1 MTTTA
6 LELRDIHHDFS
17 GLQVLTGVNLAVAPG
32 ERHAIIGPNGAGKST
47 LFNIISGRLRP
58 RRGRVLYGEHDITGV
73 PPHRIA
79 RLGVGRSFQIINTF
93 PRLTV
98 YQSVRSA
105 VVSRRGMRLDAWRL
119 LDGLDDVAR
128 ETTEVL
134 DLLELSD
141 RRDTPA
147 NALSYGEQRE
157 LEIALTVAVRPELIL
172 LDEPTAGLN
181 AEETHKAI
189 GLIRRVSEGKTL
201 VMVEHDMDVVF
212 TLADRISVLHY
223 GKMLASG
230 PPDEIRRNAEVQ
242 RAYLGTKHSVAG
254 ADRAAG

>member
-1 MTTTA
+1 MTPA

-17 GLQVLTGVNLAVAPG
+17 GLQVLAGISLAVAAG

-58 RRGRVLYGEHDITGV
+58 RRGRVLYREHDITGA
-73 PPHRIA
+73 PPYRIA

-119 LDGLDDVAR
+119 LDRQEDVAR
-128 ETTEVL
+128 ETEEVL
-134 DLLELSD
+134 ELLGLAD

-157 LEIALTVAVRPELIL
+157 LEMALTVAVRPELIL

-181 AEETHKAI
+181 AEETRKAI

-201 VMVEHDMDVVF
+201 VMVEHDMEVVF

-223 GKMLASG
+223 GQVLASG
-230 PPDEIRRNAEVQ
+230 PPEQIRSSEEVKH
-242 RAYLGTKHSVAG
+242 AYLGKKAVVTRG
-254 ADRAAG
+254 

>member
-1 MTTTA
+1 MTPA
-6 LELRDIHHDFS
+6 LELSDIHHDFAGLHVLS
-17 GLQVLTGVNLAVAPG
+17 GIKLTVASG

-58 RRGRVLYGEHDITGV
+58 RRGRVLYRGQDITGA
-73 PPHRIA
+73 PAYRIA

-93 PRLTV
+93 PRLSV

-105 VVSRRGMRLDAWRL
+105 VASRRGIRLNAWRL
-119 LDGLDDVAR
+119 LDRIQEVAR
-128 ETTEVL
+128 ETEEVL
-134 DLLELSD
+134 ELLGLAD

-181 AEETHKAI
+181 AEETRKAI

-201 VMVEHDMDVVF
+201 VMVEHDMEVVF

-223 GKMLASG
+223 GEVLASG
-230 PPDEIRRNAEVQ
+230 APEEIRRSEQVQ
-242 RAYLGTKHSVAG
+242 RAYLGSK
-254 ADRAAG
+254 AAAVGG

>member
-1 MTTTA
+1 MNTA

-17 GLQVLTGVNLAVAPG
+17 GLQVLSGINLAVPQG
-32 ERHAIIGPNGAGKST
+32 ERHCIIGPNGAGKST

-58 RRGRVLYGEHDITGV
+58 RRGSVLYLGHDITGA
-73 PPHRIA
+73 PAYRIS

-119 LDGLDDVAR
+119 LDRQADVAR
-128 ETTEVL
+128 ETEEVL
-134 DLLELSD
+134 QLLGLAD

-157 LEIALTVAVRPELIL
+157 LEIALTVAVRPELIP

-181 AEETHKAI
+181 AEETRKAI

-201 VMVEHDMDVVF
+201 VMVEHDMEVVF
-212 TLADRISVLHY
+212 TLADRVSVLHY
-223 GKMLASG
+223 GQVLASG
-230 PPDEIRRNAEVQ
+230 PPEEIRRSEQVQ
-242 RAYLGTKHSVAG
+242 RAYLGKQASAAG
-254 ADRAAG
+254 A

>member
-1 MTTTA
+1 VSA
-6 LELRDIHHDFS
+6 LELRDIHHDFA
-17 GLQVLTGVNLAVAPG
+17 GLQVLSGIDLTVREG

-47 LFNIISGRLRP
+47 LFNIVTGRYSP
-58 RRGRVLYGEHDITGV
+58 RRGRVLVGGRDITGE

-98 YQSVRSA
+98 YENVRSA
-105 VVSRRGMRLDAWRL
+105 IVSRHRLRLDAWSVLARREEI
-119 LDGLDDVAR
+119 AR
-128 ETTEVL
+128 ETRELL
-134 DLLELSD
+134 DLLGLTA

-147 NALSYGEQRE
+147 SALSYGEQRE
-157 LEIALTVAVRPELIL
+157 LEIALTVATDPALIL

-181 AEETHKAI
+181 SEETRKAV

-212 TLADRISVLHY
+212 TLADRISVIYY
-223 GKMLASG
+223 GRVLATGS
-230 PPDEIRRNAEVQ
+230 PDEIRASEDVK
-242 RAYLGTKHSVAG
+242 RAYLGRKSSVAG
-254 ADRAAG
+254 G